1 MTLQNLSSLGG
12 NTTQTGKLG
21 HGDINTAVKEP
32 FFSFLFSH
40 LLVVSQEPVFTGAWF
55 L

>member
-12 NTTQTGKLG
+12 DITQTGKLG

-32 FFSFLFSH
+32 FFKFLFSY
-40 LLVVSQEPVFTGAWF
+40 LLLVSQEPVFTGAWF